1 MKYKVEKIFI
11 KNKTL
16 SDDSDKIS
24 LIRGTEKEIVRI
36 FDNKDLEK
44 KLNDLAKQ
52 GWELV
57 HIESNTDYESKIME
71 KDAKYFENLDYNLNF
86 DKDDIQDVFRLR
98 ELWVNTDDNESKEFV
113 FKSLQDLYYYAHLL
127 GY

>member
-1 MKYKVEKIFI
+1 MIKSINLEYIRNFYEVLYKLMDFLISKFPDDPKAKLYKRKVEMTRRMNTRLVISEFI
-11 KNKTL
+11 KNM
-16 SDDSDKIS
+16 
-24 LIRGTEKEIVRI
+24 GE
-36 FDNKDLEK
+36 
-44 KLNDLAKQ
+44 
-52 GWELV
+52 
-57 HIESNTDYESKIME
+57 YESKIME

>member
-1 MKYKVEKIFI
+1 MIKSINLEYIRNFYEVLYKLMDFLISKFPDDPKAKLYKRKVEMTRRMNTRLVISEFI
-11 KNKTL
+11 KNM
-16 SDDSDKIS
+16 
-24 LIRGTEKEIVRI
+24 G
-36 FDNKDLEK
+36 N
-44 KLNDLAKQ
+44 
-52 GWELV
+52 
-57 HIESNTDYESKIME
+57 YESKIME

>member
-1 MKYKVEKIFI
+1 MIKSINLEYIRNFYEVLYKLMDFLISKFPDDPKAKLYKRKVEMTRKMNTRLVISEFI
-11 KNKTL
+11 KNM
-16 SDDSDKIS
+16 
-24 LIRGTEKEIVRI
+24 GE
-36 FDNKDLEK
+36 
-44 KLNDLAKQ
+44 
-52 GWELV
+52 
-57 HIESNTDYESKIME
+57 YESKIME

-98 ELWVNTDDNESKEFV
+98 NLWVNTDDNESKEFV

>member
-1 MKYKVEKIFI
+1 MIKSINLEYIRNFYEVLYKLMDFLISKFPDDPKAKLYKRKVEMTRRVNTRLVISEFI
-11 KNKTL
+11 KNM
-16 SDDSDKIS
+16 
-24 LIRGTEKEIVRI
+24 G
-36 FDNKDLEK
+36 
-44 KLNDLAKQ
+44 
-52 GWELV
+52 
-57 HIESNTDYESKIME
+57 DYESKIME

>member
-1 MKYKVEKIFI
+1 MIKSINLEYIRNFYEVLYKLMDFLISKFPDDPKAKLYKRKVEMTRRMNTRLVISEFI
-11 KNKTL
+11 KNM
-16 SDDSDKIS
+16 
-24 LIRGTEKEIVRI
+24 G
-36 FDNKDLEK
+36 
-44 KLNDLAKQ
+44 
-52 GWELV
+52 
-57 HIESNTDYESKIME
+57 DYESKIME

>member
-1 MKYKVEKIFI
+1 MIKSINLEYIRNFYEVLYKLMDFLISKFPDDPKAKLYKRKVEMTRRMNTRLVISEFI
-11 KNKTL
+11 KNM
-16 SDDSDKIS
+16 
-24 LIRGTEKEIVRI
+24 R
-36 FDNKDLEK
+36 
-44 KLNDLAKQ
+44 
-52 GWELV
+52 
-57 HIESNTDYESKIME
+57 DYESKIME

>member
-1 MKYKVEKIFI
+1 MIKSINLEYIRNFYEVLYKLMDFLISKFPDDPKAKLYKRKVEMTRRMNTRLVISEFI
-11 KNKTL
+11 KNM
-16 SDDSDKIS
+16 
-24 LIRGTEKEIVRI
+24 G
-36 FDNKDLEK
+36 
-44 KLNDLAKQ
+44 
-52 GWELV
+52 
-57 HIESNTDYESKIME
+57 DYESKIME

-86 DKDDIQDVFRLR
+86 DKDDIKDVLRLR

>member
-1 MKYKVEKIFI
+1 MIKSINLEYIRNFYEVLYKLMDFLISKFPDDPKAKLYKRKVEMTRRMNTRLVISEFI
-11 KNKTL
+11 KNM
-16 SDDSDKIS
+16 
-24 LIRGTEKEIVRI
+24 GE
-36 FDNKDLEK
+36 
-44 KLNDLAKQ
+44 
-52 GWELV
+52 
-57 HIESNTDYESKIME
+57 YESKIME

-98 ELWVNTDDNESKEFV
+98 NLWVNTNDNESKEFV